1 MSEKTF
7 FHILFLTDRDYQC
20 RKVFYGDQ
28 GSEKIYSL
36 LFNNWI
42 QEKRHITTVLPISS
56 EDTEGSFVWDGD
68 SFLFKKLPAPKNGFY
83 YLLLKEDYQIELYQQ
98 SLNQLTQG
106 VQIYDRNGYAVFF
119 NRTSRQISQIPSSLD
134 VQGRHLL
141 DLFAIDEDISTTM
154 TSLRTQAPVIN
165 RVDHFR
171 TSAGA
176 SILSTNTA
184 YPLKK
189 GKQVIGAV
197 AFEQTKEIVAAI
209 KEKMIKAEQALN
221 DFKKTPP
228 KHVFPAILLK
238 MSSATERPSKK
249 R

>member
-119 NRTSRQISQIPSSLD
+119 NRTSRQISQIPSSLFP
-134 VQGRHLL
+134 RITL
-141 DLFAIDEDISTTM
+141 
-154 TSLRTQAPVIN
+154 TQTP
-165 RVDHFR
+165 
-171 TSAGA
+171 SG
-176 SILSTNTA
+176 S
-184 YPLKK
+184 
-189 GKQVIGAV
+189 V
-197 AFEQTKEIVAAI
+197 A
-209 KEKMIKAEQALN
+209 N
-221 DFKKTPP
+221 
-228 KHVFPAILLK
+228 
-238 MSSATERPSKK
+238 
-249 R
+249 